1 MTPKIPWRWEKALH
15 ILNLLNQRCF
25 VEDSITYCRI
35 LEIFIEARELEKG
48 KRVHGHMIKIGFEP
62 DVCLAAKLVSMYAK
76 FGCIEDAH
84 QMFDKMHAHNLVS
97 WTSMIEGYAQHCY
110 GGKDW
115 VLFCLM
121 MEEGK
126 RMNQF
131 TIVNILRACASFK

>member
-1 MTPKIPWRWEKALH
+1 MFVWK
-15 ILNLLNQRCF
+15 LL
-25 VEDSITYCRI
+25 
-35 LEIFIEARELEKG
+35 
-48 KRVHGHMIKIGFEP
+48 
-62 DVCLAAKLVSMYAK
+62 SMYAK

-84 QMFDKMHAHNLVS
+84 QMFHKMHAHNLVS
-97 WTSMIEGYAQHCY
+97 WTFMIEGYAQHCY

-126 RMNQF
+126 RINQF